1 MGGSNELSED
11 FWEVWDVN
19 DETMASA
26 LIIAKPE
33 QAIVVSGRF
42 IFEKTFG
49 FGKLNIVVAARIIVG
64 TCGDGADKPS
74 SSVGW

>member
-1 MGGSNELSED
+1 MGLVKGRVGGSNELSED
-11 FWEVWDVN
+11 FWKVWDVN

-42 IFEKTFG
+42 IFEMTFG
-49 FGKLNIVVAARIIVG
+49 FGKQKIVVVARIIVG
-64 TCGDGADKPS
+64 T
-74 SSVGW
+74 